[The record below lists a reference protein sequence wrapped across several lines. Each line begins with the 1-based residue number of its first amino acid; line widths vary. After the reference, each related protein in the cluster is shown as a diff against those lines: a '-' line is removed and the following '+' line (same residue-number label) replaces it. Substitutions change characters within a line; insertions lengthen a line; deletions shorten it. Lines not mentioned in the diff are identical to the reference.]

1 MLSHMW
7 FSLHLADALNI
18 QHHVPVWFPDRY
30 PRHAA
35 DGRHTGIRAGA
46 IREQSRRGS
55 VVHAEA
61 NAGGSVM
68 GRIMIALIGLAVV
81 LTTISA
87 AWTVQVRAAQPNH
100 AVHHVLADNEGPLVR
115 G

>member
-1 MLSHMW
+1 
-7 FSLHLADALNI
+7 
-18 QHHVPVWFPDRY
+18 
-30 PRHAA
+30 
-35 DGRHTGIRAGA
+35 
-46 IREQSRRGS
+46 
-55 VVHAEA
+55 
-61 NAGGSVM
+61 M